1 MPEKFN
7 IYCDESCH
15 LEHDRRKVMVL
26 GAVWCP
32 AAKAHELA
40 VKLREIKQRH
50 GLKPFVEAK
59 WTKVAPKKSLAFFL
73 DYVDF
78 FLDNGDLHF
87 RGLFVPDKTVL
98 DHSRFKQTH
107 DDWYYKMYFDL
118 LKVIISPQAHYR
130 VFLDYKDTLGGG
142 KARKLQ
148 EVLCNNMYDFSR
160 EIVEPIQLAR
170 SHEIE
175 LLQMA
180 DVLSGAVAYVNE
192 GLSTSL
198 AKLALIERIRKRTG
212 YALTKSTLLR
222 EMKFNLFRWEPK
234 EAGQ

>member
-1 MPEKFN
+1 MSETYN
-7 IYCDESCH
+7 VYCDESSH

-32 AAKAHELA
+32 AAKAREVAVEL
-40 VKLREIKQRH
+40 RGIKQRH
-50 GLKPFVEAK
+50 GLNPFVEVK
-59 WTKVAPKKSLAFFL
+59 WTKVAPKKSLAFCL
-73 DYVDF
+73 DYVDYF
-78 FLDNGDLHF
+78 FDHDDLRF
-87 RGLFVPDKTVL
+87 RGLFVPDKAVL

-118 LKVIISPQAHYR
+118 LKVVISPRAHYR
-130 VFLDYKDTLGGG
+130 IFLDYKDTLGGG
-142 KARKLQ
+142 KIRKLH

-170 SHEIE
+170 SHEVE

-180 DVLSGAVAYVNE
+180 DMLCGAVGYVNE
-192 GLSTSL
+192 GLATSQ
-198 AKLALIERIRKRTG
+198 AKLALVERIRNRTG
-212 YALTKSTLLR
+212 YTLTRSTLLR

-234 EAGQ
+234 EAEQ

>member
-26 GAVWCP
+26 GAVWC
-32 AAKAHELA
+32 AAGKVREAA
-40 VKLREIKQRH
+40 VRLRETKTRH
-50 GLKPFVEAK
+50 GLKAYQEVK
-59 WTKVAPKKSLAFFL
+59 WTKVSPSLLPFYL
-73 DYVDF
+73 DYLDYF
-78 FLDNGDLHF
+78 FDDSDLHV
-87 RGLFVPDKTVL
+87 RGLFVPDKAVL

-118 LKVIISPQAHYR
+118 LKVVLSPDAHYR
-130 VFLDYKDTLGGG
+130 IFLDYKDTHGAA
-142 KARKLQ
+142 KARKLR

-160 EIVEPIQLAR
+160 KIVEPTQLVR
-170 SHEIE
+170 SHEVE

-192 GLSTSL
+192 GLASSPT
-198 AKLALIERIRKRTG
+198 KLELVERIRHRTG
-212 YALTKSTLLR
+212 YTLTKSTLLR
-222 EMKFNLFRWEPK
+222 EAKFNLLRWEAK
-234 EAGQ
+234 EGE